1 MAPAFLTSTQARAG
15 LALLLEA
22 FDAAHDIPGSA
33 WEFAVEIALLRDAGV
48 SATLLRW
55 LLRQDFCEHALELT
69 LTGDEQRTFRALR
82 SPRFLNRSC
91 FILTDSGAHFARPL
105 CQPDF
110 VAELPMTPVG
120 EIRGAPGTTN
130 VIGTT
135 NVLVKPH
142 WNGTERELL
151 LGNLVVTN
159 FHGRPAN
166 QELVLTVFEEEGWPV
181 CIDDPLPARSKTKA
195 QSRLHDVVRA
205 LNQRQTAIHFSRDG
219 SGERICWQFVPPK
232 ASTVT

>member
-1 MAPAFLTSTQARAG
+1 
-15 LALLLEA
+15 LAA
-22 FDAAHDIPGSA
+22 
-33 WEFAVEIALLRDAGV
+33 
-48 SATLLRW
+48 
-55 LLRQDFCEHALELT
+55 
-69 LTGDEQRTFRALR
+69 DEQRTFRPLKSR
-82 SPRFLNRSC
+82 KFLKQSC
-91 FILTDSGAHFARPL
+91 FMLTDSGALFARPI

-110 VAELPMTPVG
+110 VAESPMTSAG
-120 EIRGAPGTTN
+120 DIEGAPGKVN
-130 VIGTT
+130 VI
-135 NVLVKPH
+135 VKPH
-142 WNGTERELL
+142 WKRAERELL

-181 CIDDPLPARSKTKA
+181 CIDDPLPARPKTKA

-205 LNQRQTAIHFSRDG
+205 LNHRQTDIHFFRDG